1 MSANKVSPTVISLI
15 AQPLILI
22 LNGRVP
28 GLESDPQKKISL
40 SLNYAS
46 SFMIWEIRTAIT
58 AVWMMK
64 SSPWRIGIEC
74 CATTRPVVSTKI
86 VRDSTEP
93 LMRFLTPVDS
103 LKTLSSCSPI
113 SKQYNLWGVFFCY
126 AIQRISPFF
135 FVHSSTDHS
144 VLRTKQNLDLNDEVA
159 RCKRMLDE
167 KYFEAGRL
175 RDEAV
180 TKGDQN
186 QD

>member
-64 SSPWRIGIEC
+64 SSLWRIGIEC

-93 LMRFLTPVDS
+93 LMRFLTPADS
-103 LKTLSSCSPI
+103 LKTLSSCYPI
-113 SKQYNLWGVFFCY
+113 SKQYKHCGVFFCY
-126 AIQRISPFF
+126 AKNISLPFC
-135 FVHSSTDHS
+135 S
-144 VLRTKQNLDLNDEVA
+144 LRYWSFCFKDQA
-159 RCKRMLDE
+159 KSW
-167 KYFEAGRL
+167 FERWGCSLQKNAWREIL
-175 RDEAV
+175 RSRPS
-180 TKGDQN
+180 
-186 QD
+186 